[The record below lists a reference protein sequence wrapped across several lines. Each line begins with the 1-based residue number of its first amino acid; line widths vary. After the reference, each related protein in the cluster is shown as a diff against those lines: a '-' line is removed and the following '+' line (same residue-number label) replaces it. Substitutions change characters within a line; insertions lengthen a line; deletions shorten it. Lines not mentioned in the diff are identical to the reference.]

1 MVGVGRPRTGNRNDC
16 KAWEESGATA
26 AAGRTL
32 TIADGGHAGTGR
44 VIPHRRKRG
53 QSQLPDRKEEHN
65 TFHKQVRPRV
75 EQAFAHMKTWEI
87 IRDCR
92 LGRRLHHAVPGIAR
106 MYNLTLAGLARVAVP
121 PTCPARGDPRIL
133 QGTALSVTG
142 RGGQCPGPAG
152 FGGPPVVGV
161 FGVVVD
167 GP

>member
-32 TIADGGHAGTGR
+32 TIADGGPAGTGR

-75 EQAFAHMKTWEI
+75 EHAFAHMKTWEI
-87 IRDCR
+87 VRDCR
-92 LGRRLHHAVPGIAR
+92 LGATTPPRRARPRPHA
-106 MYNLTLAGLARVAVP
+106 
-121 PTCPARGDPRIL
+121 
-133 QGTALSVTG
+133 
-142 RGGQCPGPAG
+142 
-152 FGGPPVVGV
+152 
-161 FGVVVD
+161 
-167 GP
+167 